1 MKFFIDTAN
10 VDEIRKANDLGV
22 ICGVTTNPSLIAKEG
37 RDFIEVVKEITE
49 IVDGPISAEVVSL
62 EADAMVAEAE
72 ALLKKINNKNVV
84 IKLPMCEEGL
94 KACKQL
100 TAKGIHTN
108 VTLIFSAAQAL
119 LAAKAGATYV
129 SPFVGR
135 VDDIDWDGVEL
146 VAEIAEIFDIYGIET
161 EIIAAS
167 IRTPRH
173 VTECAKAGAD
183 IATVP
188 YKVFESMM
196 KHPLTD
202 IGIARFLKDWETV
215 PKN

>member
-1 MKFFIDTAN
+1 M
-10 VDEIRKANDLGV
+10 
-22 ICGVTTNPSLIAKEG
+22 
-37 RDFIEVVKEITE
+37 
-49 IVDGPISAEVVSL
+49 
-62 EADAMVAEAE
+62 
-72 ALLKKINNKNVV
+72 
-84 IKLPMCEEGL
+84 
-94 KACKQL
+94 
-100 TAKGIHTN
+100 
-108 VTLIFSAAQAL
+108 
-119 LAAKAGATYV
+119 
-129 SPFVGR
+129 GR